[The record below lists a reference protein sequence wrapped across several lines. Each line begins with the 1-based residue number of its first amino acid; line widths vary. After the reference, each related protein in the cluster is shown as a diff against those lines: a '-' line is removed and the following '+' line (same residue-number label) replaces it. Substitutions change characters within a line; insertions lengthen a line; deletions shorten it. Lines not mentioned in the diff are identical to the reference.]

1 MQLHTRIKQNLLRL
15 KGKML
20 AAFLL
25 AAIIPF
31 VVLSFTSVRLG
42 EDALKNMA
50 VAKLSSDLR
59 GKQEA
64 LNTYLDNMRVNIGL
78 QGGQNAGTRSG
89 LRAFIAAD
97 EAEIYNMYDQQYR
110 SYFHSFLQAFAGAQR
125 TILAASVV
133 YKDKVV
139 GKIVYTTSVEA
150 SRSGQRQQTGSAS
163 ISGDRDALVKMV
175 GSPYLGDQDT
185 HPVARAYTLAMAKR
199 APVILDFQPLHS
211 GQPPSLWMATPI
223 FSEDGVNVF
232 LPMESNPD
240 DTLDDDMEQP
250 DSDILGVIIVQ
261 VFADSINQIMQNDG
275 AQTNYLAGLDQ
286 RGLHVLRSRDDALQ
300 TGQPM
305 PEFLSPAI
313 RRDGIDTFL
322 NAAGERLLVASA
334 TLPSDDF
341 SWKLVGLTSEAV
353 AFADIRQL
361 RWMILVIG
369 AVGLAY
375 IVGIALFAIA
385 LIVKPINKVVANL
398 RDIAEGEGDLTARLN
413 IKSND
418 EIGELA
424 HWFNLF
430 LDKVQ
435 TVIRDIAR
443 NADVLHQS
451 SNQLAELSHGM
462 SATAKEMSTKSGNA
476 SDEALQVSGNVNSVA
491 AAMEQASTNV
501 GMVAAAA
508 EEMTATINEIARN
521 SEKAKTI
528 TDDMANHSRQV
539 SEKAQGLGHAAQDI
553 SKVTETITEIS
564 EQTNLLA
571 LNATIEAA
579 RAGEAGRGFAVV
591 ANEIKT
597 LARQTAQATLRI
609 KKQIGDIQGAT
620 SETVRDITQISG
632 AILTVSE
639 VVGNISAA
647 VEEQS
652 VTTREIAGNVS
663 YASKG
668 MTEVNQNAGQ
678 GSAGVE
684 KIAADI
690 ADVNQMAAAIL
701 KNSAQVDSSAG
712 QLANLSKELHVMV
725 GRFKI

>member
-1 MQLHTRIKQNLLRL
+1 MKLRTRMKQSAFRL

-20 AAFLL
+20 TAFLL
-25 AAIIPF
+25 AAVIPF
-31 VVLSFTSVRLG
+31 VVLSFTSLRLS

-64 LNTYLDNMRVNIGL
+64 LDTYLDNMRVNIGL
-78 QGGQNAGTRSG
+78 QGGQNAGTRGG
-89 LRAFIAAD
+89 LRAFMAAD
-97 EAEIYNMYDQQYR
+97 EAEIYHMYDQQYR
-110 SYFHSFLQAFAGAQR
+110 TYFHSFLRAFAGAHR

-133 YKDKVV
+133 YKDNIV
-139 GKIVYTTSVEA
+139 GKIVYTTSLETD
-150 SRSGQRQQTGSAS
+150 RSGQRQQ
-163 ISGDRDALVKMV
+163 SGAAKIMDDRDALIKMV
-175 GSPYLGDQDT
+175 GSPYLADRDS

-199 APVILDFQPLHS
+199 APVILDFQSMSS
-211 GQPPSLWMATPI
+211 GQPPSLWMATPV

-232 LPMESNPD
+232 LPIETDPD
-240 DTLDDDMEQP
+240 GTFDDDMEQP

-275 AQTNYLAGLDQ
+275 VQTNYLAGIDH
-286 RGLHVLRSRDDALQ
+286 RGLHVLRSRDEALQ

-305 PEFLSPAI
+305 PAFLSPALG
-313 RRDGIDTFL
+313 RDGIDTFL
-322 NAAGERLLVASA
+322 NTAGDRLLVASS
-334 TLPSDDF
+334 TLPGDGF
-341 SWKLVGLTSEAV
+341 SWKLIGITSEAV

-361 RWMILVIG
+361 SWMILVIG
-369 AVGLAY
+369 LVGLVY
-375 IVGIALFAIA
+375 IVAIALFAIA

-413 IKSND
+413 IKAKD

-424 HWFNLF
+424 YWFNQF

-451 SNQLAELSHGM
+451 SGRLAGLSRDM
-462 SATAKEMSTKSGNA
+462 SATAKDMSSKSGNA
-476 SDEALQVSGNVNSVA
+476 SDEARQVSGNVNSVA
-491 AAMEQASTNV
+491 AAMEQASSNV

-539 SEKAQGLGHAAQDI
+539 SDKAQGLGHAAQDI

-579 RAGEAGRGFAVV
+579 RAGEAGKGFAVV

-597 LARQTAQATLRI
+597 LARQTAQATLQI
-609 KKQIGDIQGAT
+609 KQQISDIQGAT
-620 SETVRDITQISG
+620 SETVSDITQISE

-678 GSAGVE
+678 GSTGVE
-684 KIAADI
+684 RIAAEI
-690 ADVNQMAAAIL
+690 ADVNQMAGIIL
-701 KNSAQVDSSAG
+701 ESSSQVDSSAE
-712 QLANLSKELHVMV
+712 QLANLSEELRVMV